1 MSINIRLEKLDK
13 ASKEF
18 LEKYHNVPQA
28 STFAVGPIS
37 DDGMD
42 HTFDEIST
50 FQGLGGEMAVGDQD
64 AFSAFMRIAEKQNLS
79 ANQMPKGYELPG
91 KEEIIEEVSLPA
103 YEPIVPV
110 SCPQA
115 PEMGC

>member
-1 MSINIRLEKLDK
+1 M
-13 ASKEF
+13 
-18 LEKYHNVPQA
+18 V
-28 STFAVGPIS
+28 V
-37 DDGMD
+37 
-42 HTFDEIST
+42 
-50 FQGLGGEMAVGDQD
+50 
-64 AFSAFMRIAEKQNLS
+64 RIAQKQNLS
-79 ANQMPKGYELPG
+79 ANQIPKGYELPG